1 MIIKDVPGDGN
12 CILWA
17 VMVSYLEQVKTDEE
31 QFKKRYK
38 ALFGVESDRNRI
50 FNFND
55 FDFKDKKMWD

>member
-12 CILWA
+12 CLLWA

-38 ALFGVESDRNRI
+38 ALFGVESDWNRI

-55 FDFKDKKMWD
+55 FDFKDKKMWA